1 MNEIIR
7 HWNLN
12 KNHGLTALIDYILQN
27 KTNIQEV
34 NGPLGSPE
42 YQILYIDCFR
52 GDSYLH
58 INMPIIEHIK
68 KMAKKAALKH
78 ITTIAINVHS
88 IKIITH
94 NFNHPPPAPP
104 PPNTLAQNPLSSGNF
119 GRKFFSH

>member
-27 KTNIQEV
+27 KSNIQEV

-68 KMAKKAALKH
+68 KW
-78 ITTIAINVHS
+78 
-88 IKIITH
+88 
-94 NFNHPPPAPP
+94 
-104 PPNTLAQNPLSSGNF
+104 Q
-119 GRKFFSH
+119 RKLHLNILLQ